1 MTIMAEIQ
9 SLNKGLRNISSN
21 LGKTKYISVF
31 MGKRVEAITMRI
43 PQKRSLGSKNTLIGL
58 ILLLVFA
65 ALPSVASDLMST
77 KNTYLLCVDIKS
89 KYVTHPSSKNCPKTS
104 KELLIN
110 TQAAQGPI
118 GLTGAAGLNGKD
130 GFDGK
135 TLWNGITDPLD
146 SWGAPGDVFI
156 NTATKYLFGPKTLEN
171 TWPIG
176 FSIVGPAG
184 SQGIQGIPGLPGAN
198 GANGGQGP
206 AGATGSAGATGATGA
221 KGDAGDSGSSLSCAL
236 GGKCQ
241 IGSTGPG
248 GGVVFYYSEA
258 GFTMT
263 GAPCGS
269 SCHYLES
276 ANMNWN
282 GINSLYWRDGVEVR
296 WSKFGDE
303 FESLVGTGRNI
314 GTGFANTEAI
324 IAKQGACETMAS
336 CTYIAGYIRLYKG
349 GGKTDWFLP
358 SVRELQLAILNA
370 SDQFLGAGL
379 TWWTSTEDP
388 GHSDGKWAWGVWVAD
403 PFATSDSLKI
413 GSLLPGRPVRAF

>member
-1 MTIMAEIQ
+1 
-9 SLNKGLRNISSN
+9 
-21 LGKTKYISVF
+21 VF
-31 MGKRVEAITMRI
+31 TVKIVEALAMRI
-43 PQKRSLGSKNTLIGL
+43 PQKRSLRSKNTLIGL
-58 ILLLVFA
+58 IFFLAIA
-65 ALPSVASDLMST
+65 ALPSVASDLKTTTT
-77 KNTYLLCVDIKS
+77 KYLLCVDIKS

-110 TQAAQGPI
+110 SQAAQGPI

-135 TLWNGITDPLD
+135 TLWNGIIDPLD
-146 SWGAPGDVFI
+146 SWGAPGDVYI
-156 NTATKYLFGPKTLEN
+156 NIATKYLFGPKTLEN

-184 SQGIQGIPGLPGAN
+184 LQGIQGIPGLPGAN

-206 AGATGSAGATGATGA
+206 SGATGATGATGA

-248 GGVVFYYSEA
+248 GGVVYYYSEA

-276 ANMNWN
+276 ANMDWN
-282 GINSLYWRDGVEVR
+282 GINDLYGRDGVEKR
-296 WSKFGDE
+296 WSKTEDAFQL
-303 FESLVGTGRNI
+303 SVATGRNV

-324 IAKQGACETMAS
+324 IAQQGACETMAS

-358 SVRELQLAILNA
+358 SLRELQLAILNA

-379 TWWTSTEDP
+379 TWWTSTQDP
-388 GHSDGKWAWGVWVAD
+388 ADEKSAWGVWTGN
-403 PFATSDSLKI
+403 PFVGGSYLKI
-413 GSLLPGRPVRAF
+413 GYLLPGRPVRAF

>member
-1 MTIMAEIQ
+1 MY
-9 SLNKGLRNISSN
+9 

-31 MGKRVEAITMRI
+31 MEKRVESITMRI
-43 PQKRSLGSKNTLIGL
+43 PQKRSLGSRNTLIGL

-65 ALPSVASDLMST
+65 ALPSVASDLKST
-77 KNTYLLCVDIKS
+77 TNKYLLCVDIKS
-89 KYVTHPSSKNCPKTS
+89 KYVTHPSSKSCPKTS

-110 TQAAQGPI
+110 SQAAQGPI

-146 SWGAPGDVFI
+146 SWGAPGDVYI

-206 AGATGSAGATGATGA
+206 SGANGGQGPSGATGATGA

-248 GGVVFYYSEA
+248 GGIVYYYSEA

-269 SCHYLES
+269 SCHYLEV
-276 ANMNWN
+276 ANLNWR
-282 GINSLYWRDGVEVR
+282 GVYDVFRDGPDIKWAKTDTTKVAGAQGVA
-296 WSKFGDE
+296 
-303 FESLVGTGRNI
+303 I
-314 GTGFANTEAI
+314 GTGFANSEAI
-324 IAKQGACETMAS
+324 VTQQGACISMAS
-336 CTYIAGYIRLYKG
+336 CDFAAGLARLYTG
-349 GGKTDWFLP
+349 GSKNDWFLP
-358 SVRELQLAILNA
+358 SLYELKLIFANV
-370 SDQFLGAGL
+370 SDQMYVTGRIWWSSSQDDQTATNAYGL
-379 TWWTSTEDP
+379 WTGNNLYALTP
-388 GHSDGKWAWGVWVAD
+388 VAYQKVD
-403 PFATSDSLKI
+403 N
-413 GSLLPGRPVRAF
+413 LLELRPIRAF

>member
-1 MTIMAEIQ
+1 
-9 SLNKGLRNISSN
+9 
-21 LGKTKYISVF
+21 
-31 MGKRVEAITMRI
+31 MRI
-43 PQKRSLGSKNTLIGL
+43 PQKRSFLSKNTLVVL
-58 ILLLVFA
+58 IFLLAFA
-65 ALPSVASDLMST
+65 ALPSVASDPKTTTT
-77 KNTYLLCVDIKS
+77 KYLLCVDIKS
-89 KYVTHPSSKNCPKTS
+89 KNVTHPSTASCPKTS
-104 KELLIN
+104 KKLLVN
-110 TQAAQGPI
+110 AKDTQGPI
-118 GLTGAAGLNGKD
+118 GLTGAVGLNGRD
-130 GFDGK
+130 GSDGK
-135 TLWNGITDPLD
+135 TLWNGTSDPMD
-146 SWGAPGDVFI
+146 SLGVPGDVYI

-206 AGATGSAGATGATGA
+206 SGATGATGSQGV
-221 KGDAGDSGSSLSCAL
+221 KGDAGDSGTATSCAL

-241 IGSTGPG
+241 IGSIGPG

-282 GINSLYWRDGVEVR
+282 GNNNLYWRDGVEIR
-296 WSKFGDE
+296 WSKIGDD
-303 FESLVGTGRNI
+303 FQLSVATGRNV

-324 IAKQGACETMAS
+324 IAQQGACETMAS

-358 SVRELQLAILNA
+358 SFRELQLAILNA

-379 TWWTSTEDP
+379 NWWTSTEDP
-388 GHSDGKWAWGVWVAD
+388 SPATNAISVVMSD
-403 PFATSDSLKI
+403 PFGASSNLKI

>member
-1 MTIMAEIQ
+1 
-9 SLNKGLRNISSN
+9 
-21 LGKTKYISVF
+21 
-31 MGKRVEAITMRI
+31 MRI
-43 PQKRSLGSKNTLIGL
+43 PQKRSLRSKNTLIGL
-58 ILLLVFA
+58 IFFLAIA
-65 ALPSVASDLMST
+65 ALPSVASDLKTTTT
-77 KNTYLLCVDIKS
+77 KYLLCVDIKS

-110 TQAAQGPI
+110 SQAAQGPI

-135 TLWNGITDPLD
+135 TLWNGIIDPLD
-146 SWGAPGDVFI
+146 SWGAPGDVYI
-156 NTATKYLFGPKTLEN
+156 NIATKYLFGPKTLEN

-184 SQGIQGIPGLPGAN
+184 LQGIQGIPGLPGAN

-206 AGATGSAGATGATGA
+206 SGATGATGATGA

-248 GGVVFYYSEA
+248 GGVVYYYSEA

-269 SCHYLES
+269 SCHYLEV
-276 ANMNWN
+276 ANLNWR
-282 GINSLYWRDGVEVR
+282 GVYPLYRDGPDIKWAKTATPKVDGAQGVA
-296 WSKFGDE
+296 
-303 FESLVGTGRNI
+303 I

-324 IAKQGACETMAS
+324 IAQQGACTSMES
-336 CTYIAGYIRLYKG
+336 CDFAAGLARLYNG
-349 GGKTDWFLP
+349 GSKSDWFLP
-358 SVRELQLAILNA
+358 SLYELRFIFVNVSDQIYVTGLNWWSSSQSSSTGTSAYRIWIGNGLNA
-370 SDQFLGAGL
+370 WMAL
-379 TWWTSTEDP
+379 
-388 GHSDGKWAWGVWVAD
+388 
-403 PFATSDSLKI
+403 DSHKVDT
-413 GSLLPGRPVRAF
+413 LLAVRPVRAF

>member
-1 MTIMAEIQ
+1 MY
-9 SLNKGLRNISSN
+9 

-31 MGKRVEAITMRI
+31 MEKRVESITMRI
-43 PQKRSLGSKNTLIGL
+43 PQKRRLGSRNTLIGL

-65 ALPSVASDLMST
+65 ALPSVASDLKST
-77 KNTYLLCVDIKS
+77 TNKYLLCVDIKS
-89 KYVTHPSSKNCPKTS
+89 KYVTHPSSKSCPKTS

-171 TWPIG
+171 TWPNG

-184 SQGIQGIPGLPGAN
+184 SQGIQGIPGLPGVN

-206 AGATGSAGATGATGA
+206 SGANGGQGPSGATGATGA

-258 GFTMT
+258 GFTMA

-282 GINSLYWRDGVEVR
+282 GINSLYWRDGVEKK
-296 WSKFGDE
+296 WSKTEDAFQLD
-303 FESLVGTGRNI
+303 VATGLHV

-324 IAKQGACETMAS
+324 IAQQGACETMAS

-349 GGKTDWFLP
+349 GGKSDWFLP
-358 SVRELQLAILNA
+358 SLRELQLAILNA

-379 TWWTSTEDP
+379 TWWTSTQDP
-388 GHSDGKWAWGVWVAD
+388 GGATKALYLYVPVPFD
-403 PFATSDSLKI
+403 PVSSLKI
-413 GSLLPGRPVRAF
+413 GTNTAGRPVRAF